1 MNSLLVV
8 LAQTLTG
15 SVPLVFAAL
24 AGVVSER
31 SGVAT
36 IALEG
41 YLLAGAFAAVVAALS
56 TGSTLAALVAAA
68 VLGALL
74 GALFATCSVRLR
86 AHSIVSGVAL
96 NLFVA
101 AGTRVALKVLYDSAS
116 NSPAIPAL
124 SHGGTSAGW
133 LALRHALT
141 QPLVWLCPVAVWA
154 VHTLFAETVLGL
166 RITAVGEHPTA
177 ASTVGISVSRVRFT
191 ALSLGGV
198 LGALGGAG
206 LGLQQGQFLAYMSGG
221 RGFLAVAAV
230 ILGRWQPRRAALWAL
245 GLGALGAVEASLE
258 GVVPVPSAVLQAMPF
273 ALTLL
278 AVSGRLGRAQSP
290 AALA

>member
-1 MNSLLVV
+1 MNALLVL
-8 LAQTLTG
+8 LAQTITG

-41 YLLAGAFAAVVAALS
+41 YLLGGAFAAVVAALL
-56 TGSTLAALVAAA
+56 TGSTLLGLLAAAALGAA
-68 VLGALL
+68 L
-74 GALFATCSVRLR
+74 GALFAGCAVGLR
-86 AHSIVSGVAL
+86 AQSIVTGVAL

-116 NSPAIPAL
+116 NSPALPVATQR
-124 SHGGTSAGW
+124 GTSAGL
-133 LALRHALT
+133 LALRDALT
-141 QPLVWLCPVAVWA
+141 QPVVWLCPLAVWA
-154 VHTLFAETVLGL
+154 VHRLFAETVFGL

-177 ASTVGISVSRVRFT
+177 ASTVGVSVPRVRFA
-191 ALSLGGV
+191 ALSLGGL
-198 LGALGGAG
+198 LGALGGAQ
-206 LGLQQGQFLAYMSGG
+206 LGLHQGQFLAYMSGG
-221 RGFLAVAAV
+221 RGFLALAAV

-245 GLGALGAVEASLE
+245 GLGTLGAVEASLE

-278 AVSGRLGRAQSP
+278 AVSGRLGRARSP
-290 AALA
+290 AALG